1 MKHLFSVLVLL
12 IAGSSCASLIAQ
24 PVMTP
29 RNMALG
35 GGGSTYITDYNAVF
49 INPANLMIN
58 DRSGDTD
65 IGFLSGS
72 FYIDAVLNHT
82 GLQDQYHNFLDY
94 VKKYDTNG
102 YTFRPEDRTK
112 LLRRDFRKNR
122 SLSSNQ
128 TRYDLNIL
136 GVKWKRSDAAF
147 ALTFRSRSS
156 TRYFTGKGWYTQ
168 EKVIR
173 DNREIMDRS
182 LISRSQTIHEVSFG
196 YAESVEFLSGLTP
209 RLDNFFIGIAPKL
222 VLGGGYQ
229 NAEWINR
236 YERQLNSPDVYRTE
250 SFNYAATGNYA
261 RAALDYTGGTGANES
276 VNQHFGFEPASLYGM
291 GAGLDVGMTYLY
303 TFGSDL
309 SAVGMG
315 DQTTRKSLRLSFS
328 ITDIGF
334 IAYSNDNVSIRRNPD
349 SVLVNEAPR
358 RVAGEPFLGTQ
369 GQYIAFTDRYSS
381 SGPFRD
387 AVTSEATFS
396 TLLPL
401 ALHGGA
407 LLELNRLKL
416 MGDLSIGLTNNAFN
430 STTLRSSAGIEIK
443 PLLFLPLRAG
453 VQFEGSSIRFL
464 SAGAAI
470 ETKSFDISVAAQF
483 SPESTPAYLAVSGV
497 STATFRFHF

>member
-1 MKHLFSVLVLL
+1 MKHLFSVLILL
-12 IAGSSCASLIAQ
+12 IAGSSCASLTAQ

-58 DRSGDTD
+58 DRSGNTD
-65 IGFLSGS
+65 VGFMSGG
-72 FYIDAVLNHT
+72 FYIDAVLNNT
-82 GLQDQYHNFLDY
+82 DLLDQYHNLTDY
-94 VKKYDTNG
+94 VKKYESGG
-102 YTFRPEDRTK
+102 YTLSPDDRSE
-112 LLRRDFRKNR
+112 LLRRDYRKNR
-122 SLSSNQ
+122 TLSSNQ
-128 TRYDLNIL
+128 TRYDINSL
-136 GVKWKRSDAAF
+136 GIKWKRPESAF
-147 ALTFRSRSS
+147 ALSFRSRSS

-168 EKVIR
+168 ERVNR
-173 DNREIMDRS
+173 DEAEILDRS

-196 YAESVEFLSGLTP
+196 YAESMEFLSGLTP

-229 NAEWINR
+229 NAVWENR
-236 YERQLNSPDVYRTE
+236 YERRINEQDIVRYE
-250 SFNYAATGNYA
+250 SFTYAATGNFA
-261 RAALDYTGGTGANES
+261 RAALSYTQGNSAENSIANQFS
-276 VNQHFGFEPASLYGM
+276 FSPASLYGV
-291 GAGLDVGMTYLY
+291 GAGLDIGMTYLY

-309 SAVGMG
+309 SAVGIG

-334 IAYSNDNVSIRRNPD
+334 IAYSEDNVSISRNPD
-349 SVLVNEAPR
+349 SVRVNETPQM
-358 RVAGEPFLGTQ
+358 VADEPFLGTR
-369 GQYIAFTDRYSS
+369 GQFITFSDRYST
-381 SGPFRD
+381 SGPFRG
-387 AVTSEATFS
+387 AVSSEATFS

-430 STTLRSSAGIEIK
+430 STTLRSSAGVEIK

-470 ETKSFDISVAAQF
+470 ETRGFDLSLAAQF

-497 STATFRFHF
+497 SVATFRFHF